1 MDVQEAVI
9 GSSEGPIIGS
19 QIPTEEPTAKRQR
32 ATKKKW
38 HPHTPKFGTLR
49 DALHHIEWHP
59 ELKAGLDCG
68 MLSVRAAGTTRRSV
82 KVEDLKADRNGIK
95 RHRYACKFNKT
106 HGCKVEFMIE
116 EDTNLEGLNMTVMTE
131 EGGPDHDHTMYL
143 GRQVAPEVRRQ
154 AEQLSRFLPRV
165 VKSILEAQGM
175 DIGPELFE
183 QIKGCRS
190 REVSRRLGDP
200 ASRDT
205 VGAMHALEQL
215 FGMEDVDA
223 NGMSIHLR
231 GLEYTE
237 PIVRIVKDGKPQETH
252 DPTDIDVL
260 ITTVGGCHNAFN
272 MEADGWHFGLHLDVC
287 IALLIP

>member
-1 MDVQEAVI
+1 MANI
-9 GSSEGPIIGS
+9 GG
-19 QIPTEEPTAKRQR
+19 PTAWL
-32 ATKKKW
+32 TSW
-38 HPHTPKFGTLR
+38 P
-49 DALHHIEWHP
+49 D
-59 ELKAGLDCG
+59 
-68 MLSVRAAGTTRRSV
+68 SV
-82 KVEDLKADRNGIK
+82 
-95 RHRYACKFNKT
+95 
-106 HGCKVEFMIE
+106 
-116 EDTNLEGLNMTVMTE
+116 TE

-165 VKSILEAQGM
+165 VKSTLEAQGM

-272 MEADGWHFGLHLDVC
+272 MEADGWHFSLHLDVC
-287 IALLIP
+287 ISLLIA